1 MKKRMR
7 LAVAL
12 RNLVGCVA
20 LVGAGALITSNAVSG
35 NEPDQKPAGGQ
46 PQMDPAMAKMI
57 EMGTPGKEH
66 ALLDAMIGDWNAES
80 TVDMGQGQTM
90 TSKATS
96 SNHWILDNRYIQ
108 QDYAGDMMGT
118 PFTGMSLIGYDKYKK
133 QFFASWIDSMSTMF
147 YISYG
152 EYDAATKTF
161 TFEGTGPDCQ
171 DPSGTKMC
179 SMQNKVQIVS
189 KDKHIFTMS
198 SMKDGKMVEGM
209 KIVYT
214 RK

>member
-1 MKKRMR
+1 MMKRMR

-12 RNLVGCVA
+12 RNLVALIA
-20 LVGAGALITSNAVSG
+20 LVGLTALVTSKVVSG
-35 NEPDQKPAGGQ
+35 DEPDMKQKAGQ

-66 ALLDAMIGDWNAES
+66 ALLDAMVGDWTAEC
-80 TVDMGQGQTM
+80 TMEAAPGQMM
-90 TSKATS
+90 TSKASS
-96 SNHWILDNRYIQ
+96 SNHWILDKRYIQ

-147 YISYG
+147 YLSYG

-179 SMQNKVQIVS
+179 NMQNKVQIIS
-189 KDKHIFTMS
+189 KDKHVFTMS

>member
-12 RNLVGCVA
+12 RNLVCCIA
-20 LVGAGALITSNAVSG
+20 LVGVTALVTSKVVSG
-35 NEPDQKPAGGQ
+35 EEPEQKPAAGQ
-46 PQMDPAMAKMI
+46 PQMDPAMLKMI
-57 EMGTPGKEH
+57 EMGTPGREH
-66 ALLDAMIGDWNAES
+66 ALLQDMIGDWNAES
-80 TVDMGQGQTM
+80 TVDMGGGQMM

-96 SNHWILDNRYIQ
+96 SNHWILDKRYVQ
-108 QDYAGDMMGT
+108 QDYAGDMMGM
-118 PFTGMSLIGYDKYKK
+118 PFTGMSLIGYDKYQKK
-133 QFFASWIDSMSTMF
+133 YFASWIDSMSTMF
-147 YISYG
+147 YLSYG

-179 SMQNKVQIVS
+179 TMKNEVKIIS
-189 KDKHIFTMS
+189 KDKHVFTMS